1 MANEKQ
7 FIGKVTEKVFDT
19 GGSIIRLSLGNR
31 DREKI
36 AAMKD
41 GWFNIAI
48 KKSLSGVWYAEVD
61 TFDATK
67 IK

>member
-7 FIGKVTEKVFDT
+7 FIGKVTERVFET
-19 GGSIIRLSLGNR
+19 GGSIIRLSLGDK

-36 AAMKD
+36 AALKK

-61 TFDATK
+61 TYEQSK